1 MRWMWI
7 DQITELVPGKRMV
20 AIKNVSLAEEHLH
33 DHFAAAGDLEA
44 LPVCPASLIIEGMA
58 QTAGIL
64 VGAARDFENNVIL
77 AKIARATLDAEV
89 FPGQTIRYEA
99 ELTNLDA
106 AGAATSGLVS
116 RSDAASGE
124 WTVIGHIDLLFSH
137 ADQST
142 AGMDLPAHN
151 FVFGDNLKI
160 ILQSTGLV
168 VAPIGER

>member
-7 DQITELVPGKRMV
+7 DQITELVPAKRMV

-33 DHFAAAGDLEA
+33 DHFAASGDLEA

-64 VGAARDFENNVIL
+64 AGAARDFKNNVIL
-77 AKIARATLDAEV
+77 AKIARATLDADV
-89 FPGQTIRYEA
+89 FPGQTIRFEA
-99 ELTNLDA
+99 ELTNIDA
-106 AGAATSGLVS
+106 AGAATTGIVS
-116 RSDAASGE
+116 RSDAASGK

-137 ADQST
+137 ADQSM
-142 AGMDLPAHN
+142 AGIDLPEGN

-160 ILQSTGLV
+160 ILQSTGLTG
-168 VAPIGER
+168 APIGER